1 MVAFRVKGDGNMGR
15 ELELFAQQVG
25 EGIAKHRGGR
35 AIAVVE
41 KIGLSPVK
49 VMAVVRTIRPLVRA
63 DGPDAFVIEVPMV
76 VPAEFKVLGH
86 MFKLK
91 KMVEALRTGLVH
103 HLESK
108 GIANPQVELVQEH
121 S

>member
-1 MVAFRVKGDGNMGR
+1 MGH
-15 ELELFAQQVG
+15 ELEMFAQQVG
-25 EGIAKHRGGR
+25 DGIARHRGGR

-41 KIGLSPVK
+41 KLGMSPVK
-49 VMAVVRTIRPLVRA
+49 VMETVRTIRPIVRA

-86 MFKLK
+86 TFKLK
-91 KMVEALRTGLVH
+91 KMVESLRIGLVH
-103 HLESK
+103 HLESR
-108 GIANPQVELVQEH
+108 GIVNPQVELVQEH